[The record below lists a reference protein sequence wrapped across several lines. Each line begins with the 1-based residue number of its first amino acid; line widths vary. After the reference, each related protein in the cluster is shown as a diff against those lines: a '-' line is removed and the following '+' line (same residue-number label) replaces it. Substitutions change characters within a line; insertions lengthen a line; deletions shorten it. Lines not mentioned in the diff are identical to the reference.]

1 MDLYSKYRSSPET
14 LTEDDNALIYASL
27 CLARYNQL
35 RREAVHVMRRVD
47 APPRE
52 HLTYYR
58 MAREALESWDKA
70 TITATCKSRAIVP
83 N

>member
-1 MDLYSKYRSSPET
+1 MNLYSKYRSSPET
-14 LTEDDNALIYASL
+14 LTEDENALIYASL

-35 RREAVHVMRRVD
+35 SREAVHDMRRVD
-47 APPRE
+47 ASTRE

-58 MAREALESWDKA
+58 MAREALASWDKA
-70 TITATCKSRAIVP
+70 TMTATCKSRGTVR